1 MDPISK
7 HFFLNYFYDPAEY
20 GATKDQIATR
30 ILGML
35 RYTAFQNMFL
45 NRESKVDMFEMLQS
59 GKVVLVSCPQ
69 AVLGTEGAQLFARYM
84 VALTLQ
90 AAYERLTIPRD
101 TWRPAYL
108 YIDEAQEVV
117 DEVKTQSLLQQAR
130 EFKLGVTIA
139 HQQIRGQISESIF
152 STISANTRIKYAATR
167 SYADASAMA
176 KDMRCE
182 PEFIMNQKKVDG
194 KAHFACFCDGV
205 TPHPF
210 SLELDLSEINSIH
223 QMNEADYH
231 QLIEEMEITYGSLA
245 ALAALAERR
254 LGKLGP
260 LIVTPPSPETHVE
273 RETSSPPS
281 KEEKLQATQSKPT
294 ASPPIS
300 KPAADPHTG
309 NHTLPSSKWGE
320 D

>member
-1 MDPISK
+1 
-7 HFFLNYFYDPAEY
+7 
-20 GATKDQIATR
+20 
-30 ILGML
+30 
-35 RYTAFQNMFL
+35 
-45 NRESKVDMFEMLQS
+45 
-59 GKVVLVSCPQ
+59 
-69 AVLGTEGAQLFARYM
+69 
-84 VALTLQ
+84 
-90 AAYERLTIPRD
+90 
-101 TWRPAYL
+101 
-108 YIDEAQEVV
+108 
-117 DEVKTQSLLQQAR
+117 
-130 EFKLGVTIA
+130 
-139 HQQIRGQISESIF
+139 
-152 STISANTRIKYAATR
+152 
-167 SYADASAMA
+167 MA

-231 QLIEEMEITYGSLA
+231 QLIEEMEITYGSLP